1 MCVAVS
7 TGLFD
12 GAMNYAW
19 NAAILQLRT
28 KVRNFGLPIV
38 AQILQSD
45 FEEKHLLELQ
55 DSRLLEL
62 ALKLNLVNED
72 GFFFL
77 TNAAMF
83 AITFRQLTQQW
94 VASTT
99 ENSQHF

>member
-1 MCVAVS
+1 MECRYPSAK
-7 TGLFD
+7 
-12 GAMNYAW
+12 NK
-19 NAAILQLRT
+19 I
-28 KVRNFGLPIV
+28 RNFGLPIV

-77 TNAAMF
+77 INVVKF
-83 AITFRQLTQQW
+83 AITFRLPIRQW
-94 VASTT
+94 AA
-99 ENSQHF
+99 